1 MTYASMLGDM
11 LRQIDRSG
19 RVYAGNYEDFQHES
33 NRELPEM
40 DETICQ
46 ACQSELEVIEEN
58 VGFNEP
64 GAEKIEREYVCPN
77 GCIQDEGVTIL

>member
-11 LRQIDRSG
+11 LSQIYKSG
-19 RVYAGNYEDFQHES
+19 RVYTGNYNDFQHES

-46 ACQSELEVIEEN
+46 ACGEPLETRSEN

-64 GAEKIEREYVCPN
+64 GAEKIEIEWFCAN

>member
-33 NRELPEM
+33 NLELPEM

-46 ACQSELEVIEEN
+46 ACGEPLETRSEN
-58 VGFNEP
+58 TGFNEP
-64 GAEKIEREYVCPN
+64 GAEHWEIERYCNN
-77 GCIQDEGVTIL
+77 GCIQDKGVTIL